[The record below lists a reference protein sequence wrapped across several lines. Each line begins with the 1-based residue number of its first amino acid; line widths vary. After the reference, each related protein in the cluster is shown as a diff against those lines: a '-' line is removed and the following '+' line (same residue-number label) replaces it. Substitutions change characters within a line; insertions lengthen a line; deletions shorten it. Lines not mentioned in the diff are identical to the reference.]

1 MPSISARN
9 MRLKVRESV
18 DQVIES
24 ADIILMVLDAR
35 FIAETRNP
43 RIESCIKEMNKKLI
57 YVINKADLA
66 GHIDQKELNQLP
78 SNVLVSCASRR
89 GVNELR
95 TKIKI
100 LSKQVKRDQIFIGV
114 IGYPN
119 TGKSSV
125 INLVLGRKEIA
136 KTSSESGFTKGVQKL
151 KIAKGVYFLDSPG
164 IIPEDER
171 FGSLLKLAQIGV
183 RTYDKVEDPDLIVHE
198 LMKKYPGVF
207 EKFYKIDAKGDSEK
221 LIQELGRKMGLL
233 LRRYE
238 VDIDRTARTILR
250 DWQKGR
256 IRV

>member
-1 MPSISARN
+1 MKFTVN
-9 MRLKVRESV
+9 ESV

-43 RIESCIKEMNKKLI
+43 RIESCIKEMGKKLI

-78 SNVLVSCASRR
+78 SNVVVSCATRR

-100 LSKQVKRDQIFIGV
+100 LAKQIKREEIYIGV

-151 KIAKGVYFLDSPG
+151 KVVKGVYFLDSPG
-164 IIPEDER
+164 IIPTDER

-183 RTYDKVEDPDLIVHE
+183 KTFDKVADPDMIVHE

-207 EKFYKIDAKGDSEK
+207 EHFYRVDAKGDSDK
-221 LIQELGRKMGLL
+221 LIQEVGEKMGFLL
-233 LRRYE
+233 KRHE
-238 VDIDRTARTILR
+238 VDVDRTARIILK
-250 DWQKGR
+250 DWQRGHIK
-256 IRV
+256 I

>member
-1 MPSISARN
+1 MIS
-9 MRLKVRESV
+9 MRLKFQESIE
-18 DQVIES
+18 QVIEN
-24 ADIILMVLDAR
+24 ADIILYVLDAR

-43 RIESCIKEMNKKLI
+43 KIEANIKDRGKKII

-66 GHIDQKELNQLP
+66 GHINQNELNQLP
-78 SNVLVSCASRR
+78 FNVLVSCDTRR

-100 LSKQVKRDQIFIGV
+100 LSKQVKREQIFIGV

-151 KIAKGVYFLDSPG
+151 KIAENVYFLDSPG

-183 RTYDKVEDPDLIVHE
+183 KTYDKVDDPGLIVYE

-207 EKFYKIDAKGDSEK
+207 EKFYRIDAKGDSEK
-221 LIQELGRKMGLL
+221 LIQEFGRKKGFLL
-233 LRRYE
+233 KRYG
-238 VDIDRTARTILR
+238 VDEDRTARAILK
-250 DWQKGR
+250 DWQKGH
-256 IRV
+256 IKP